1 MEQKK
6 LDGFTATMLAMLALS
21 GLTIYFGMDYKPIS
35 RFLPIAASVLLI
47 VCVLWLMY
55 DRAKGGDAQEKSLSG
70 EGDDIPSA
78 QIWQSI
84 VWISAFAL
92 ISYVL
97 GFIVGSALYAFASLY
112 LYGKRSVNHSLAISV
127 GLGVLIFVLFN
138 LLLGKTLY
146 EGVLIEFLMDS

>member
-70 EGDDIPSA
+70 EGDEIPSA

-84 VWISAFAL
+84 IWISAFAL

-97 GFIVGSALYAFASLY
+97 AFASLY